1 MAAPVGPPAG
11 VVDFV
16 SPGLPNPTTAA
27 DCRVSRHIAEEVD
40 NSARGLTS
48 RAHLT
53 ASLPS
58 RGSSR
63 RPRRAKRLP
72 LARPLECLHVIDR
85 PPLPPGPFLVVGL
98 ARSGIAAA
106 LALRARGGEV
116 VGCDTGPV
124 SDGVRAELEAV
135 GVAVHAPAEGVELL
149 ASASTV
155 VKSPGV
161 PQQALVVASARRR
174 GMRVIGEL
182 EVGWRLLPNEFVA
195 VTGSNGKTT
204 TAELI
209 GHMHRAAG
217 APVVV
222 AGNVGTA
229 LTSLPHTLEEGSVV
243 VCEASSFQLED
254 TEVFAPDAAIL
265 LNLAE
270 DHLDR
275 HGSFDAYRAA
285 KLQAFARQ
293 PPEAIAV
300 APADLAGDLPGGA
313 ARVTFGPGGAVE
325 HRADRLW
332 WHGEPLID
340 TAAIRLRGAHNR
352 ENAMAASAVC
362 LARGLPP
369 DAVRAALES
378 FAGVR
383 HRMEDLGR
391 TGGVLYVNDS
401 KATNVASAV
410 VALES
415 FAPGTVHA
423 IFGGRGKGSDYGPL
437 ARAVEERAAAA
448 YLIGEAAAELRE
460 ALDGAGVPLHDC
472 GDLDRAVAAARAAA
486 RPGDVVLLS
495 PACASYDQYRSF
507 EERGDQFREL
517 VKAAEVAGG

>member
-1 MAAPVGPPAG
+1 M
-11 VVDFV
+11 
-16 SPGLPNPTTAA
+16 
-27 DCRVSRHIAEEVD
+27 
-40 NSARGLTS
+40 
-48 RAHLT
+48 
-53 ASLPS
+53 
-58 RGSSR
+58 
-63 RPRRAKRLP
+63 RPRRVVARRPHAATAHPHAVVPRARDLSTRGGRRP
-72 LARPLECLHVIDR
+72 FRLARALECVRVIDR

-116 VGCDTGPV
+116 AGCDSGPIAPEA
-124 SDGVRAELEAV
+124 RAELETA

-161 PQQALVVASARRR
+161 PQQAPVIAAARRQ
-174 GMRVIGEL
+174 GLRVIGEL
-182 EVGWRLLPNEFVA
+182 EIGWRLLRNDFIA

-204 TAELI
+204 TVELV
-209 GHMHRAAG
+209 GHVHREAG

-229 LTSLPHTLEEGSVV
+229 LTSLPQTLEEGTVV

-254 TEVFAPDAAIL
+254 TEAFAPDAAAL

-293 PPEAIAV
+293 PPGAIAV
-300 APADLAGDLPGGA
+300 APNDLADDLPGDA
-313 ARVTFGPGGAVE
+313 ERVTFGPGGDVE
-325 HRADRLW
+325 HRDDRLW
-332 WHGEPLID
+332 WRGEPLIE
-340 TAAIRLRGAHNR
+340 TATIRLRGAHNR
-352 ENAMAASAVC
+352 ENAMAAAALC
-362 LARGLPP
+362 LARGLPAA
-369 DAVRAALES
+369 AVRSALES

-391 TGGVLYVNDS
+391 IDGVLYVNDS

-410 VALES
+410 VALDS

-423 IFGGRGKGSDYGPL
+423 ILGGRGKGADYGPL
-437 ARAVEERAAAA
+437 SRAVAERAAAA
-448 YLIGEAAAELRE
+448 YLIGEAAAEIGE
-460 ALDGAGVPLHDC
+460 ALARTAVPLHEC
-472 GDLDRAVAAARAAA
+472 GDLERATAAARARAKA
-486 RPGDVVLLS
+486 GEVVLLS

-507 EERGDQFREL
+507 EERGDRFREL
-517 VKAAEVAGG
+517 VRRAATEGG